1 MAKILIAGQSDRTR
15 QVLRTLLAPGGHDV
29 EEVRDGRDAWRA
41 YVLNRPDVVVLDV
54 VLPSLGGYDVC
65 REIRRG
71 DSMTAILF
79 LSDRGE
85 ESDKVLGLELG
96 ADDYVTVPF
105 GLCELRARVNAL
117 LRRRGASNFGSCN
130 PGLVF
135 GLGRYTVNGREL
147 VLDCGGRAQVGI
159 SEHEYALLQYFTSHP
174 NEVARRRD
182 LLEFAWGRGV
192 FSYSRT
198 IDTHVCTL
206 RRKIAGSG
214 CRIETV
220 CGVGYRLRLSESA
233 A

>member
-1 MAKILIAGQSDRTR
+1 MAKILVAGQTNQTR
-15 QVLRTLLAPGGHDV
+15 QALRTLFVSGGHDV
-29 EEVRDGRDAWRA
+29 EEVQDGHGALRA
-41 YVLNRPDVVVLDV
+41 YVLKRPDVVVLDV
-54 VLPSLGGYDVC
+54 DLPTLTGYEVC

-71 DSMTAILF
+71 DPSTAILF
-79 LSDRGE
+79 LSERGA

-96 ADDYVTVPF
+96 ADDYLVVPF

-117 LRRRGASNFGSCN
+117 LRRREASAAGARN
-130 PGLVF
+130 PGQVF
-135 GLGRYTVNGREL
+135 RLGRYTVNGREL
-147 VLDCGGRAQVGI
+147 VLHCGGRAQVGI
-159 SEHEYALLQYFTSHP
+159 SEHEYALLRYFATHP
-174 NEVARRRD
+174 NEVARRRE
-182 LLEFAWGRGV
+182 LLEYAWGRGV

-206 RRKIAGSG
+206 RRKIAGCG